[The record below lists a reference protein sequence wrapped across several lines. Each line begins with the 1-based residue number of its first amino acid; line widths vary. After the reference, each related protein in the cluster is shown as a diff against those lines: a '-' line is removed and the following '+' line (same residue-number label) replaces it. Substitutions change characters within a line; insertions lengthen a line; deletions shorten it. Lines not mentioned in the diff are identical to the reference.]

1 MSEKHLHII
10 SFDVPWPADY
20 GGVIDVYYQIKA
32 LHDAGVKVHLH
43 CFEYGREQADELN
56 RICESVHYY
65 PRKTGWLSNL
75 SATPYIIKS
84 RNSDALVKN
93 LLQDDYPIVCQGM
106 HTCGILKDK
115 RLEGRIMAYRAAN
128 VEHFYYQSL
137 YRREQ
142 NRKKMYYFM
151 LEAVRLKKWE
161 KNLERANVIF
171 TVSLADEAYYR
182 KRFPLNKVVNTF
194 SFFDDCNFGME
205 QGKGDYVLYHGNLS
219 VNENTQAVEFI
230 LEQLA
235 PHISLPLI
243 VAGKNP
249 PQQLRERISKSSNV
263 RLVDN
268 PSAEEMQRLIVQA
281 QLNLLITFQPTGLKL
296 KLLNALYNGR
306 FCVANKEMLHG
317 SGLESLVIE
326 ANTAEEII
334 SRVNEYADKDFTQE
348 NLQSRKLFLS
358 ENYSNESRIKI
369 MIAELF

>member
-32 LHDAGVKVHLH
+32 LRDAGIKVHLH
-43 CFEYGREQADELN
+43 CFEYGRGQAEELG
-56 RICESVHYY
+56 RICESVYYY

-75 SATPYIIKS
+75 SLTPYIIQSRKS
-84 RNSDALVKN
+84 EALLKN

-106 HTCGILKDK
+106 HSCGILEDK
-115 RLEGRIMAYRAAN
+115 RLEGRMIAYRAAN

-142 NRKKMYYFM
+142 QRKKMYYFM
-151 LEAVRLKKWE
+151 LEAIRLKKWE
-161 KNLERANVIF
+161 KNLERANLIF
-171 TVSLADEAYYR
+171 TISQADEAYYQ
-182 KRFPLNKVVNTF
+182 KRFPSKKVVNIYG
-194 SFFDDCNFGME
+194 FFDDSQFGM
-205 QGKGDYVLYHGNLS
+205 QAGRGDYILYQGNLS
-219 VNENTQAVEFI
+219 VNENIQAVEYLLDEI
-230 LEQLA
+230 APQLK
-235 PHISLPLI
+235 LPLI

-249 PQQLRERISKSSNV
+249 PEQLRQRISESSNV
-263 RLVDN
+263 RLVAN
-268 PSAEEMQRLIVQA
+268 PSTDEMQRLIAQA

-317 SGLESLVIE
+317 SGLEALVVE
-326 ANTAEEII
+326 ANTANEIVE
-334 SRVNEYADKDFTQE
+334 RANEYTAKDFTQE
-348 NLQSRKLFLS
+348 DLRRRKLFLS
-358 ENYSNESRIKI
+358 EKYSNANRIKK